1 MTTHH
6 RTTRALAAAGLALT
20 IGGAQ
25 ASARPIAFTPEGSQP
40 ATRTV
45 AVAPRSHVSEPTI
58 VRVTSGNGGFDW
70 GDAGIGAAGRPR
82 ALDAR
87 CRRRAARH
95 GAAPVA
101 SRGELRVRPTPSQ
114 KGRTAQPH
122 ASVYRCSPS
131 AAGS

>member
-70 GDAGIGAAGRPR
+70 GDAGIGAAGGL
-82 ALDAR
+82 ALSMLAVGGGLLVTE
-87 CRRRAARH
+87 RRRSQAA
-95 GAAPVA
+95 A
-101 SRGELRVRPTPSQ
+101 S
-114 KGRTAQPH
+114 
-122 ASVYRCSPS
+122 
-131 AAGS
+131 